1 MTPPKAPVF
10 TEAQIKEDGQN
21 RVAKT
26 AGQAGAAG
34 ALVIVGNWAAH
45 QAGWNG
51 ELPIEVGAAMQLLL
65 TTIAGWLTNLRRLR
79 GVA

>member
-1 MTPPKAPVF
+1 MTPPKVPVF
-10 TEAQIKEDGQN
+10 TPEAIREDGQN

-34 ALVIVGNWAAH
+34 AAVIVGNWAAH

-51 ELPIEVGAAMQLLL
+51 ELPIEVAAAMQLLL
-65 TTIAGWLTNLRRLR
+65 TTVAGWLSNLRRLR
-79 GVA
+79 GVG